1 MNRLKTIV
9 LFAGIFAIGLGAV
22 SLNDSSAI
30 SLSILAATP
39 QIQTQNEV
47 GMLGHVEYK
56 LMDSEGQIIKYAQG
70 DNTVVHTGMDC
81 VSRLVF
87 ENSTSTVCPAGNN
100 EFQYIAI
107 GNFTTPTQDPPFNTN
122 TAIEV
127 SDSGCADSG
136 TTGEMARKQVT
147 PTFTAATGNTG
158 TIVVLDT
165 AAAGSTPFDFGASN
179 SSNNI
184 TQSGV
189 FNGANGSVITA
200 TGECLTLG
208 GASMF
213 ALQNLATTTGISV
226 SAGDS
231 LSVKWTI
238 TVG

>member
-39 QIQTQNEV
+39 QTQNTV
-47 GMLGHVEYK
+47 GMLGHVEYTI
-56 LMDSEGQIIKYAQG
+56 MDSEGQIIKYAQG
-70 DNTVVHTGMDC
+70 DNTVVHSGMDC

-107 GNFTTPTQDPPFNTN
+107 GNFTEPTNDPPLNTE

-136 TTGEMARKQVT
+136 TNGEMARKQVT
-147 PTFTAATGNTG
+147 PTFTAATGGTG
-158 TIVVLDT
+158 TVVVLDT
-165 AAAGSTPFDFGASN
+165 AAAGSTPFDFSSSN

>member
-22 SLNDSSAI
+22 GLNDSSAI

-47 GMLGHVEYK
+47 SMLGHVEYTIR
-56 LMDSEGQIIKYAQG
+56 DSEGTVIQYAQG

-87 ENSTSTVCPAGNN
+87 ENSTSTVCPEGNN
-100 EFQYIAI
+100 EFQFIAI
-107 GNFTTPTQDPPFNTN
+107 GNGSAAVDPPVNTN
-122 TAIEV
+122 SELITT
-127 SDSGCADSG
+127 SSGDCAS
-136 TTGEMARKQVT
+136 TTVDGEMARKQVT
-147 PTFTAATGNTG
+147 PTFTPATGSTG
-158 TIVVLDT
+158 TVVVLDT
-165 AAAGSTPFDFGASN
+165 KDSPFDFGASN
-179 SSNNI
+179 ATGPI

-189 FNGANGSVITA
+189 FNANESATNANG
-200 TGECLTLG
+200 ECTTLG
-208 GASMF
+208 TSSMF
-213 ALQNLATTTGISV
+213 AIQNLATTTGISV

>member
-39 QIQTQNEV
+39 QTQNTV
-47 GMLGHVEYK
+47 GMLGHVEYTIR
-56 LMDSEGQIIKYAQG
+56 DSEGQIIKYAQG
-70 DNTVVHTGMDC
+70 DNTVVHAGMDC

-87 ENSTSTVCPAGNN
+87 ENSTSTVCPEGNN
-100 EFQYIAI
+100 EFQFIAI
-107 GNFTTPTQDPPFNTN
+107 GNGTAAVDPPANDNTELI
-122 TAIEV
+122 TT
-127 SDSGCADSG
+127 SSGNCAS
-136 TTGEMARKQVT
+136 TTVDGEMARKQVT
-147 PTFTAATGNTG
+147 PTFTAATGETG

-165 AAAGSTPFDFGASN
+165 AAAGSTPFDFSVSN
-179 SSNNI
+179 ATGLI

-189 FNGANGSVITA
+189 FNANEDQTNANG
-200 TGECLTLG
+200 ECTTLG
-208 GASMF
+208 TASMF
-213 ALQNLATTTGISV
+213 AIQNLATTTGISV